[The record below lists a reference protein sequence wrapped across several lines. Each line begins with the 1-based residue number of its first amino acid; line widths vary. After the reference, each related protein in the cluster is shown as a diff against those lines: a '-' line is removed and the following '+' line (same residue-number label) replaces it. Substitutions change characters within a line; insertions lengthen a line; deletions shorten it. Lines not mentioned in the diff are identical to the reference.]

1 MITCRRHHLEY
12 RCLQRGYTLEEVRGC
27 IVSED
32 GDTVTVDV
40 DHPAYPRV
48 ARPSPEPTIV
58 PSTEPP
64 RELPPLAE
72 RLANFAASAAK
83 HVAAGMPRATDE
95 QIAERFAICQGCE
108 FLSGGACSK
117 CGCPVVRESRFISKL
132 SWASESCPV
141 GKWGPVA
148 SSPQST

>member
-1 MITCRRHHLEY
+1 MQPTAMISCKRHHLE
-12 RCLQRGYTLEEVRGC
+12 RRAHQRGYTLDEVRGC

-32 GDTVTVDV
+32 GDALVVDP

-48 ARPSPEPTIV
+48 ARPSPEPH
-58 PSTEPP
+58 

-72 RLANFAASAAK
+72 RVANFAASAAK
-83 HVAAGMPRATDE
+83 HVAAGMPRCTDE

-117 CGCPVVRESRFISKL
+117 CGCPVVREARFVSKL
-132 SWASESCPV
+132 SWANESCPV
-141 GKWGPVA
+141 GKWGPV
-148 SSPQST
+148 S